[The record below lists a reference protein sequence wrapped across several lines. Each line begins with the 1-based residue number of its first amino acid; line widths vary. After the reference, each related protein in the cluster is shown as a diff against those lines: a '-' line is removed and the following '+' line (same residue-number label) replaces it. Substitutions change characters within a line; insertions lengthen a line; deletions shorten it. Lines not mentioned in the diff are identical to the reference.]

1 MRELEATLTSSSLW
15 SRYQSLSINLGLLA
29 GRLVYGV
36 HLDDKIQSQCSMLET
51 LTFENFDVTV
61 IRSSRRK
68 TATIKVDLEGVSVRI
83 PADLPLARIEKLVA
97 EKTAWIE
104 RKLAEAKRKQRGIAG
119 QVERSS
125 ALADGSRIMVQG
137 QHLPLRLI
145 ESDQMKVVQ
154 SSDRLEVYAD
164 ADSLADT
171 DQLRALVEQ
180 WLYRRAVE
188 ELNFC
193 VNVYKQRVGATPSR
207 IQIKDYRARWGSCKP
222 DGSIQLNWRLIH
234 APMHIMD
241 YVVVHELCHLLE
253 MNYSKHFWSEVER
266 VEPQYKMKRQWLKDN
281 GWQLSF

>member
-1 MRELEATLTSSSLW
+1 MTFTLMTKFSH
-15 SRYQSLSINLGLLA
+15 NLA
-29 GRLVYGV
+29 
-36 HLDDKIQSQCSMLET
+36 MLEM

-104 RKLAEAKRKQRGIAG
+104 RKLAEAERKQRGIAG
-119 QVERSS
+119 QLEQSS
-125 ALADGSRIMVQG
+125 TLADGSRIMVQG
-137 QHLPLRLI
+137 QLLPLKLI
-145 ESDQMKVVQ
+145 ASDQMKVVQ

-164 ADSLADT
+164 ADLIADKE
-171 DQLRALVEQ
+171 QLRALVEQ

-253 MNYSKHFWSEVER
+253 MNHSKHFWSEVER

>member
-1 MRELEATLTSSSLW
+1 MA
-15 SRYQSLSINLGLLA
+15 
-29 GRLVYGV
+29 
-36 HLDDKIQSQCSMLET
+36 MLET

-83 PADLPLARIEKLVA
+83 PADLPLARIERLVA

-104 RKLAEAKRKQRGIAG
+104 RKLAEAERRQRGIAG
-119 QVERSS
+119 QLEQSS
-125 ALADGSRIMVQG
+125 TLADGSRIMVQG
-137 QHLPLRLI
+137 QLLPLKLI
-145 ESDQMKVVQ
+145 ASDQMKVVQ

-164 ADSLADT
+164 ADLIADKE
-171 DQLRALVEQ
+171 QLRALVEQ

-253 MNYSKHFWSEVER
+253 MNHSKHFWSEVER

-281 GWQLSF
+281 GWQLNF

>member
-1 MRELEATLTSSSLW
+1 M
-15 SRYQSLSINLGLLA
+15 
-29 GRLVYGV
+29 V
-36 HLDDKIQSQCSMLET
+36 ET
-51 LTFENFDVTV
+51 LTFENFEVTV

-68 TATIKVDLEGVSVRI
+68 TAVIKVDLEGVSVRI

-104 RKLAEAKRKQRGIAG
+104 RKLAEAERKQQGIAE
-119 QVERSS
+119 QAEQSS
-125 ALADGSRIMVQG
+125 TLADGSRILVQG
-137 QHLPLRLI
+137 QHLPLRLS
-145 ESDQMKVVQ
+145 ESDLMRVVQ
-154 SSDRLEVYAD
+154 TSDRLEVYAD
-164 ADSLADT
+164 ADVLGDT
-171 DQLRALVEQ
+171 EQVRALVEQ

-193 VNVYKQRVGATPSR
+193 VNVYKQRVGASPSR

-253 MNYSKHFWSEVER
+253 MNHSKHFWSEVER

>member
-1 MRELEATLTSSSLW
+1 MTFTLMTKFSH
-15 SRYQSLSINLGLLA
+15 NTA
-29 GRLVYGV
+29 
-36 HLDDKIQSQCSMLET
+36 MLET

-83 PADLPLARIEKLVA
+83 PADLPLAQIEKLVA

-104 RKLAEAKRKQRGIAG
+104 RKLAEAERKQRGIAG
-119 QVERSS
+119 QLEQSS
-125 ALADGSRIMVQG
+125 TLADGSRIMVQG
-137 QHLPLRLI
+137 QLLPLKLI
-145 ESDQMKVVQ
+145 ASDQMKVVQ

-164 ADSLADT
+164 ADLIADKE
-171 DQLRALVEQ
+171 QLRALVEQ

-253 MNYSKHFWSEVER
+253 MNHSKHFWSEVER

>member
-1 MRELEATLTSSSLW
+1 MTFTLMTKFSHKT
-15 SRYQSLSINLGLLA
+15 A
-29 GRLVYGV
+29 
-36 HLDDKIQSQCSMLET
+36 MLET
-51 LTFENFDVTV
+51 LTFENIDVTV

-104 RKLAEAKRKQRGIAG
+104 RKLAEAERKQRGIAG
-119 QVERSS
+119 QLEQSS
-125 ALADGSRIMVQG
+125 TLADGSRIMVQG
-137 QHLPLRLI
+137 QLLPLKLI
-145 ESDQMKVVQ
+145 ASDQMKVVQ

-164 ADSLADT
+164 ADLIADKE
-171 DQLRALVEQ
+171 QLRALVEQ

-253 MNYSKHFWSEVER
+253 MNHSKHFWSEVER

>member
-1 MRELEATLTSSSLW
+1 MTFTLMTKFSH
-15 SRYQSLSINLGLLA
+15 NTA
-29 GRLVYGV
+29 
-36 HLDDKIQSQCSMLET
+36 MLET

-104 RKLAEAKRKQRGIAG
+104 RKLAEAERKQRGIAG
-119 QVERSS
+119 QLEQSS
-125 ALADGSRIMVQG
+125 TLADGSRIMVQG
-137 QHLPLRLI
+137 QLLPLKLI
-145 ESDQMKVVQ
+145 ASDQMKIVQ

-164 ADSLADT
+164 ADLIADKE
-171 DQLRALVEQ
+171 QLRALVEQ

-253 MNYSKHFWSEVER
+253 MNHSKHFWSEVER

>member
-1 MRELEATLTSSSLW
+1 MTFTLMTKFSH
-15 SRYQSLSINLGLLA
+15 NTA
-29 GRLVYGV
+29 
-36 HLDDKIQSQCSMLET
+36 MLET

-83 PADLPLARIEKLVA
+83 PADLPLVRIEKLVA

-104 RKLAEAKRKQRGIAG
+104 RKLAEAERKQRGIAG
-119 QVERSS
+119 QLEQSS
-125 ALADGSRIMVQG
+125 TLADGSRIMVQG
-137 QHLPLRLI
+137 QHLPLKLI
-145 ESDQMKVVQ
+145 ASDQMKVVQ

-164 ADSLADT
+164 ADLIADKE
-171 DQLRALVEQ
+171 QLRALVEQ

-253 MNYSKHFWSEVER
+253 MNHSKHFWSEVER

>member
-1 MRELEATLTSSSLW
+1 MTFTLMTKFSH
-15 SRYQSLSINLGLLA
+15 NTA
-29 GRLVYGV
+29 
-36 HLDDKIQSQCSMLET
+36 MLET

-104 RKLAEAKRKQRGIAG
+104 RKLAEAERKRRGIAG
-119 QVERSS
+119 QLEQSS
-125 ALADGSRIMVQG
+125 TLADGSRIMVQG
-137 QHLPLRLI
+137 QLLPLKLI
-145 ESDQMKVVQ
+145 ASDQMKVVQ

-164 ADSLADT
+164 ADLIADKE
-171 DQLRALVEQ
+171 QLRALVEQ

-253 MNYSKHFWSEVER
+253 MNHSKHFWSEVER

>member
-1 MRELEATLTSSSLW
+1 
-15 SRYQSLSINLGLLA
+15 
-29 GRLVYGV
+29 
-36 HLDDKIQSQCSMLET
+36 MLET

-61 IRSSRRK
+61 IRSSRQK

-104 RKLAEAKRKQRGIAG
+104 RKLAEAERKQRGIVG
-119 QVERSS
+119 QLKQSS
-125 ALADGSRIMVQG
+125 TLADGSRIMVQG

-164 ADSLADT
+164 ADLIADKE
-171 DQLRALVEQ
+171 QLRALVEQ

-207 IQIKDYRARWGSCKP
+207 I
-222 DGSIQLNWRLIH
+222 
-234 APMHIMD
+234 
-241 YVVVHELCHLLE
+241 
-253 MNYSKHFWSEVER
+253 
-266 VEPQYKMKRQWLKDN
+266 
-281 GWQLSF
+281 

>member
-1 MRELEATLTSSSLW
+1 MTFTLMTKFSH
-15 SRYQSLSINLGLLA
+15 NTA
-29 GRLVYGV
+29 
-36 HLDDKIQSQCSMLET
+36 MLET

-104 RKLAEAKRKQRGIAG
+104 RKLAEAERRQRGIAG
-119 QVERSS
+119 QLEQSS
-125 ALADGSRIMVQG
+125 TLADGSRIMVQG
-137 QHLPLRLI
+137 QLLPLKLI
-145 ESDQMKVVQ
+145 ASDQMKVVQ

-164 ADSLADT
+164 ADLIADKE
-171 DQLRALVEQ
+171 QLRALVEQ

-253 MNYSKHFWSEVER
+253 MNHSKHFWSEVER

>member
-1 MRELEATLTSSSLW
+1 MTFTLMTKFSH
-15 SRYQSLSINLGLLA
+15 NTA
-29 GRLVYGV
+29 
-36 HLDDKIQSQCSMLET
+36 MLET

-104 RKLAEAKRKQRGIAG
+104 RKLAEAERKQRGIAG
-119 QVERSS
+119 RLEQSS
-125 ALADGSRIMVQG
+125 TLADGSRIMVQG
-137 QHLPLRLI
+137 QLLPLKLI
-145 ESDQMKVVQ
+145 ASDQMKVVQ

-164 ADSLADT
+164 ADLIAD
-171 DQLRALVEQ
+171 QEQVRALVEQ

-253 MNYSKHFWSEVER
+253 MNHSKHFWSEVER

>member
-1 MRELEATLTSSSLW
+1 MTFTLMTKFSH
-15 SRYQSLSINLGLLA
+15 NTA
-29 GRLVYGV
+29 
-36 HLDDKIQSQCSMLET
+36 MLET

-104 RKLAEAKRKQRGIAG
+104 RKLAEAERKQLGIAG
-119 QVERSS
+119 QLEQSS
-125 ALADGSRIMVQG
+125 TLADGSRIMVQG
-137 QHLPLRLI
+137 QLLPLKLI
-145 ESDQMKVVQ
+145 ASDQMKVVQ

-164 ADSLADT
+164 ADLIADKE
-171 DQLRALVEQ
+171 QLRALVEQ

-193 VNVYKQRVGATPSR
+193 VNVYKQRVGVTPSR

-253 MNYSKHFWSEVER
+253 MNHSKHFWSEVER

>member
-1 MRELEATLTSSSLW
+1 MTKFSHNTA
-15 SRYQSLSINLGLLA
+15 
-29 GRLVYGV
+29 
-36 HLDDKIQSQCSMLET
+36 MLET

-104 RKLAEAKRKQRGIAG
+104 RKLAEAERKQRGIAG
-119 QVERSS
+119 QLEQSS
-125 ALADGSRIMVQG
+125 TLADGSRIMVQG
-137 QHLPLRLI
+137 QHLPLKLI
-145 ESDQMKVVQ
+145 ASDQMKVVQ

-164 ADSLADT
+164 ADLIADKE
-171 DQLRALVEQ
+171 QLRALVEQ

-253 MNYSKHFWSEVER
+253 MNHSKHFWSEVER

>member
-1 MRELEATLTSSSLW
+1 MTKFSHNTA
-15 SRYQSLSINLGLLA
+15 
-29 GRLVYGV
+29 
-36 HLDDKIQSQCSMLET
+36 MLET

-83 PADLPLARIEKLVA
+83 PADLPLAQIEKLVA

-104 RKLAEAKRKQRGIAG
+104 RKLAEAERKQRGIAG
-119 QVERSS
+119 QLEQSS
-125 ALADGSRIMVQG
+125 TLADGSRIMVQG
-137 QHLPLRLI
+137 QLLPLKLI
-145 ESDQMKVVQ
+145 ASDQMKVVQ

-164 ADSLADT
+164 ADLIADKE
-171 DQLRALVEQ
+171 QLRALVEQ

-253 MNYSKHFWSEVER
+253 MNHSKHFWSEVER

>member
-1 MRELEATLTSSSLW
+1 MTFTLMTKFSH
-15 SRYQSLSINLGLLA
+15 NTA
-29 GRLVYGV
+29 
-36 HLDDKIQSQCSMLET
+36 MLET

-61 IRSSRRK
+61 IRSSRQK

-164 ADSLADT
+164 ADLIADKE
-171 DQLRALVEQ
+171 QLRALVEQ

-253 MNYSKHFWSEVER
+253 MNHSKHFWSEVER

>member
-1 MRELEATLTSSSLW
+1 MTFTLMTKFSH
-15 SRYQSLSINLGLLA
+15 NTA
-29 GRLVYGV
+29 
-36 HLDDKIQSQCSMLET
+36 MLET

-104 RKLAEAKRKQRGIAG
+104 RKLAEAERKQRGIAR
-119 QVERSS
+119 QLEQSS
-125 ALADGSRIMVQG
+125 TLADGSRIMVQG
-137 QHLPLRLI
+137 QFLPLKLI
-145 ESDQMKVVQ
+145 ASDQMKVVQ

-164 ADSLADT
+164 ADLIADKE
-171 DQLRALVEQ
+171 QLHALVEQ

-253 MNYSKHFWSEVER
+253 MNHSKHFWSEVER

>member
-1 MRELEATLTSSSLW
+1 MTKFSHNTA
-15 SRYQSLSINLGLLA
+15 
-29 GRLVYGV
+29 
-36 HLDDKIQSQCSMLET
+36 MLET

-104 RKLAEAKRKQRGIAG
+104 RKLAEAERRQRGIAG
-119 QVERSS
+119 QLEQSS
-125 ALADGSRIMVQG
+125 TLADGSRIMVQG
-137 QHLPLRLI
+137 QLLPLQLI
-145 ESDQMKVVQ
+145 ASDQMKVVQ

-164 ADSLADT
+164 ADLIADKE
-171 DQLRALVEQ
+171 QLRALVEQ

-253 MNYSKHFWSEVER
+253 MNHSKHFWSEVER

>member
-1 MRELEATLTSSSLW
+1 MTFTLMTKFSH
-15 SRYQSLSINLGLLA
+15 NTA
-29 GRLVYGV
+29 
-36 HLDDKIQSQCSMLET
+36 MLET

-104 RKLAEAKRKQRGIAG
+104 RKLAEAERKQRGIAG
-119 QVERSS
+119 QLEQSS
-125 ALADGSRIMVQG
+125 TLADGSRIMVQG
-137 QHLPLRLI
+137 QLLPLKLI
-145 ESDQMKVVQ
+145 ASDKMKVVQ

-164 ADSLADT
+164 ADLIADKE
-171 DQLRALVEQ
+171 QLRALVEQ

-253 MNYSKHFWSEVER
+253 MNHSKHFWSEVER

>member
-1 MRELEATLTSSSLW
+1 MTKFSHNTA
-15 SRYQSLSINLGLLA
+15 
-29 GRLVYGV
+29 
-36 HLDDKIQSQCSMLET
+36 MLET

-104 RKLAEAKRKQRGIAG
+104 RKLAEAERRQRGIAG
-119 QVERSS
+119 QLEQSS
-125 ALADGSRIMVQG
+125 TLADGSRIMVQG
-137 QHLPLRLI
+137 QLLPLKLI
-145 ESDQMKVVQ
+145 ASDQMKVVQ

-164 ADSLADT
+164 ADLIADKE
-171 DQLRALVEQ
+171 QLRALVEQ

-253 MNYSKHFWSEVER
+253 MNHSKHFWSEVER

>member
-1 MRELEATLTSSSLW
+1 MTFTLMTKFSH
-15 SRYQSLSINLGLLA
+15 NTA
-29 GRLVYGV
+29 
-36 HLDDKIQSQCSMLET
+36 MLET

-104 RKLAEAKRKQRGIAG
+104 RKLAEAERKQRGIAG
-119 QVERSS
+119 QLEQSS
-125 ALADGSRIMVQG
+125 TLADGSRIMVQG
-137 QHLPLRLI
+137 KLLPLKLI
-145 ESDQMKVVQ
+145 ASDQMKVVQ

-164 ADSLADT
+164 ADLIADKE
-171 DQLRALVEQ
+171 QLRALVEQ

-222 DGSIQLNWRLIH
+222 DGSIRLNWRLIH

-253 MNYSKHFWSEVER
+253 MNHSKHFWSEVER

>member
-1 MRELEATLTSSSLW
+1 MTFTLMTKFSH
-15 SRYQSLSINLGLLA
+15 NTA
-29 GRLVYGV
+29 
-36 HLDDKIQSQCSMLET
+36 MLET

-104 RKLAEAKRKQRGIAG
+104 RKLAEAERKQRGIAG
-119 QVERSS
+119 QLEQSS
-125 ALADGSRIMVQG
+125 TLADGSRVMVQG
-137 QHLPLRLI
+137 QLLPLKLI
-145 ESDQMKVVQ
+145 ASDQMKVVQ

-164 ADSLADT
+164 ADLIADKE
-171 DQLRALVEQ
+171 QLRALVEQ

-253 MNYSKHFWSEVER
+253 MNHSKHFWSEVER

>member
-1 MRELEATLTSSSLW
+1 MTFTLMTKFSH
-15 SRYQSLSINLGLLA
+15 NTA
-29 GRLVYGV
+29 
-36 HLDDKIQSQCSMLET
+36 MLET

-104 RKLAEAKRKQRGIAG
+104 RKLAEAERKQRGIAE
-119 QVERSS
+119 QLEQSS
-125 ALADGSRIMVQG
+125 TLADGSRIMVQG
-137 QHLPLRLI
+137 QLLPLKLI
-145 ESDQMKVVQ
+145 ASDQMKVVQ

-164 ADSLADT
+164 ADLIADKE
-171 DQLRALVEQ
+171 QLRALVEQ

-253 MNYSKHFWSEVER
+253 MNHSKHFWSEVER

>member
-1 MRELEATLTSSSLW
+1 MTKFSHNTA
-15 SRYQSLSINLGLLA
+15 
-29 GRLVYGV
+29 
-36 HLDDKIQSQCSMLET
+36 MLET

-125 ALADGSRIMVQG
+125 TLADGSRIMVQG

-164 ADSLADT
+164 ADLIADKE
-171 DQLRALVEQ
+171 QLRALVEQ
-180 WLYRRAVE
+180 WLFRRAVE
-188 ELNFC
+188 ELNLC

-253 MNYSKHFWSEVER
+253 LNHSKHFWSEVER

>member
-1 MRELEATLTSSSLW
+1 MTFTLMTKFSH
-15 SRYQSLSINLGLLA
+15 NTA
-29 GRLVYGV
+29 
-36 HLDDKIQSQCSMLET
+36 MLET

-104 RKLAEAKRKQRGIAG
+104 RKLAEAERRQRGIAG
-119 QVERSS
+119 QLEQSS
-125 ALADGSRIMVQG
+125 TLADGSRIMVQG

-164 ADSLADT
+164 ADLIADKE
-171 DQLRALVEQ
+171 QLRALVEQ

-253 MNYSKHFWSEVER
+253 MNHSKHFWSEVER

>member
-1 MRELEATLTSSSLW
+1 MTFTLMTKFSH
-15 SRYQSLSINLGLLA
+15 NTA
-29 GRLVYGV
+29 
-36 HLDDKIQSQCSMLET
+36 MLET

-125 ALADGSRIMVQG
+125 TLADGSRIMVQG

-145 ESDQMKVVQ
+145 ASDQMKVVQ

-164 ADSLADT
+164 ADLIADKE
-171 DQLRALVEQ
+171 QLRALVEQ

-253 MNYSKHFWSEVER
+253 MNHSKHFWSEVER

>member
-1 MRELEATLTSSSLW
+1 MTFTLMTKFSH
-15 SRYQSLSINLGLLA
+15 NTA
-29 GRLVYGV
+29 
-36 HLDDKIQSQCSMLET
+36 MLET

-104 RKLAEAKRKQRGIAG
+104 RKLAEAERKQRGIAG
-119 QVERSS
+119 QLEQSS
-125 ALADGSRIMVQG
+125 TLADGSRIMVQG
-137 QHLPLRLI
+137 QLLPLQLI
-145 ESDQMKVVQ
+145 ASDQMKVVQ

-164 ADSLADT
+164 ADLIADKE
-171 DQLRALVEQ
+171 QLRALVEQ

-253 MNYSKHFWSEVER
+253 MNHSKHFWSEVER

>member
-1 MRELEATLTSSSLW
+1 MTFTLMTKFSH
-15 SRYQSLSINLGLLA
+15 NT
-29 GRLVYGV
+29 V
-36 HLDDKIQSQCSMLET
+36 MLET

-104 RKLAEAKRKQRGIAG
+104 RKRAEAERKQRGIAG
-119 QVERSS
+119 QLEQSS
-125 ALADGSRIMVQG
+125 TLADGSRIMVQG
-137 QHLPLRLI
+137 QHLPLKLI
-145 ESDQMKVVQ
+145 ASDQMKVVQ

-164 ADSLADT
+164 ADLIADKE
-171 DQLRALVEQ
+171 QLRALVEQ

-253 MNYSKHFWSEVER
+253 MNHSKHFWSEVER

>member
-1 MRELEATLTSSSLW
+1 MTFTLMTKFSH
-15 SRYQSLSINLGLLA
+15 NTA
-29 GRLVYGV
+29 
-36 HLDDKIQSQCSMLET
+36 MLET

-104 RKLAEAKRKQRGIAG
+104 RKLAEAERKQRGIAG
-119 QVERSS
+119 QLEQSS
-125 ALADGSRIMVQG
+125 TLADGSRVMVQG
-137 QHLPLRLI
+137 QLLPLKLI
-145 ESDQMKVVQ
+145 ASDQMKVVQ

-164 ADSLADT
+164 ADLIADKE
-171 DQLRALVEQ
+171 QLRALVEQ

-253 MNYSKHFWSEVER
+253 MNHSKHFWSEVER

-281 GWQLSF
+281 GWQLGF

>member
-1 MRELEATLTSSSLW
+1 MTFTLMTKFSH
-15 SRYQSLSINLGLLA
+15 NTA
-29 GRLVYGV
+29 
-36 HLDDKIQSQCSMLET
+36 MLET

-104 RKLAEAKRKQRGIAG
+104 RKLAEAERKQRGIAG
-119 QVERSS
+119 QLEQSS
-125 ALADGSRIMVQG
+125 TLADGSRIMVQG
-137 QHLPLRLI
+137 QLLPLKLI
-145 ESDQMKVVQ
+145 ASDQMKVVQ

-164 ADSLADT
+164 ADLIADKE
-171 DQLRALVEQ
+171 QLRALVEQ

-253 MNYSKHFWSEVER
+253 MNHSKHFWSEVER

>member
-1 MRELEATLTSSSLW
+1 MTFTLMTKFSH
-15 SRYQSLSINLGLLA
+15 NTA
-29 GRLVYGV
+29 
-36 HLDDKIQSQCSMLET
+36 MLET

-104 RKLAEAKRKQRGIAG
+104 RKLAEAERKQRGIAG
-119 QVERSS
+119 QLEQSS
-125 ALADGSRIMVQG
+125 TLADGSRIMVQG
-137 QHLPLRLI
+137 QHLPLKLI
-145 ESDQMKVVQ
+145 ASDQMKVVQ

-164 ADSLADT
+164 ADLIADKE
-171 DQLRALVEQ
+171 QLRALVEQ

-253 MNYSKHFWSEVER
+253 MNHSKHFWSEVER